1 MEVILWSEGDH
12 RQQPHLGMEIATNS
26 PLCGWNDMRTWIA
39 PETICTTA
47 KRSQGCCAHW
57 SNRSE
62 C

>member
-39 PETICTTA
+39 ARERIYRT
-47 KRSQGCCAHW
+47 
-57 SNRSE
+57 
-62 C
+62 